1 MTDKEIKAA
10 LLIPGTRFR
19 VNRNALNYCGPIFFE
34 MGRFTEDRNH
44 PGDGM
49 SVSNTSKTFSSANV
63 DKITSTA
70 ITFYTYSPF
79 LTLTK
84 DRIKFSEIEIIRV
97 GPAGQEA

>member
-1 MTDKEIKAA
+1 MTNKEIKAA
-10 LLIPGTRFR
+10 LLIPGTKFR
-19 VNRNALNYCGPIFFE
+19 VNRNILDYCGPIFFE
-34 MGRFTEDRNH
+34 MGRFTEDRSR

-84 DRIKFSEIEIIRV
+84 DRIKFSEIEIVRV
-97 GPAGQEA
+97 GKEDQ